1 MIKLKIKSNK
11 CNQNAGSLNTN
22 DNIKNILIVSHGNRM
37 RCLLSELFNKPIKHK
52 FMNTAILLFKIR
64 TDSVVTLDV
73 SLHYEGE
80 VSEKSTETNKKIY
93 YTNSDEYG
101 IKFPKMSIELH
112 NKYKGNYNIYVVR
125 HGEGIHNLATKLN
138 KAFNQIKYLDP
149 KLTEEG
155 QKQAKNAGNKIKDIV
170 FDNVFVSDLYRTKHT
185 FESLDLGLD
194 NKPIILPCA
203 NELNKY
209 TYKLSWCDNNP
220 INLISAA
227 ENRSKCNN
235 IVIKSCKDSDD
246 SCIEKKQK
254 CMDNV
259 DWSYYNLNKK
269 LNCIKNNMILQSI
282 NYINNN

>member
-11 CNQNAGSLNTN
+11 NFQKGGSL
-22 DNIKNILIVSHGNRM
+22 DDIKNILIVSHGNRM
-37 RCLLSELFNKPIKHK
+37 RCLLSELFNKAIKHK

-64 TDSVVTLDV
+64 TESSINLEV
-73 SLHYEGE
+73 SLHYDGE
-80 VSEKSTETNKKIY
+80 VSDKSNETDNKIY
-93 YTNSDEYG
+93 YTNSEEYG
-101 IKFPKMSIELH
+101 IKFPKMSIELDK
-112 NKYKGNYNIYVVR
+112 KYKGNYNIYVVR

-138 KAFNQIKYLDP
+138 KAFNQTKYLDP

-155 QKQAKNAGNKIKDIV
+155 KKQAKNAGNRIKDIV

-209 TYKLSWCDNNP
+209 TYKYAWCDNHP
-220 INLISAA
+220 INLLSSA

-254 CMDNV
+254 CMENV

-269 LNCIKNNMILQSI
+269 LNCIKNNMLLQSI